1 MSHSHDHD
9 HHQGNGNIKL
19 AFFMNFGFTILEFFG
34 GMYVN
39 SIAIISDA
47 LHDLGDSLSLGLAWY
62 LDSKS
67 KQGADKSFTFGY
79 TRFSLLGALV
89 NSLVLVAGSIFVI
102 NEAVGRILEP
112 EHSDAQGMIIFA
124 IIGVLVNGYAAWK
137 VSSGKTLNERVISWH
152 LLEDVLGWA
161 GVLVVS
167 IILLFKDIHY
177 LDPALSLFI
186 TAYILWNVL
195 KRLKDTLYLFLQG
208 SPEGIDVE
216 ELQQEF
222 LQLDKVADTRHVHL
236 WSLDGET
243 HVFTAHILL
252 ENTDSYQDILNLKK
266 QIRKILE
273 PYRFSH
279 STIEVELDEETSS
292 LIQTDEKHDQKL

>member
-1 MSHSHDHD
+1 MSHSHNHD
-9 HHQGNGNIKL
+9 QHHGQGNIKL

-34 GMYVN
+34 GLYVN

-67 KQGADKSFTFGY
+67 KKRADNSFTFGY

-89 NSLVLVAGSIFVI
+89 NSLVLIAGSIFVI

-112 EHSDAQGMIIFA
+112 EHSDAQGMLIFA

-137 VSSGKTLNERVISWH
+137 VSSGKTLNEKVISWH

-208 SPEGIDVE
+208 TPKDIDIV
-216 ELQQEF
+216 ELQKEF
-222 LQLDKVADTRHVHL
+222 RQLDKVTDTRHVHL
-236 WSLDGET
+236 WSLDGEK
-243 HVFTAHILL
+243 HVFTAHIVLK
-252 ENTDSYQDILNLKK
+252 NTDSYQDILNLKK
-266 QIRKILE
+266 QIRKIIE

-279 STIEVELDEETSS
+279 STIEVELDEESS
-292 LIQTDEKHDQKL
+292 TLLSDDE